1 MDFPLIL
8 DVATSAE
15 YEEAKVSGGPVD
27 SDAAKNLEFVY
38 GYDELK
44 QDIYLLLKTDYFRFL
59 QSPTL
64 GNRSS
69 VHVADA
75 DLLMVNIQRTLSQI
89 KGLSV
94 TDVSRSG
101 DSLYL
106 SVSFMG
112 SVSRFEFTISNFS

>member
-27 SDAAKNLEFVY
+27 PDAAKNLEFVY